1 MLRVMNTTDD
11 FAFIQ
16 WDQSYRFTNTS
27 VEFVEYFDLR
37 RDPWQQVNAWSMLA
51 RGRQTALNSELE
63 RLYACE
69 GEPCAL

>member
-1 MLRVMNTTDD
+1 MNTTDD

-37 RDPWQQVNAWSMLA
+37 RDPWQQINVWSMLDLT
-51 RGRQTALNSELE
+51 RQAALKSELE
-63 RLYACE
+63 RLYVCQ
-69 GEPCAL
+69 GDHGCSRVYL

>member
-1 MLRVMNTTDD
+1 MNTTDD

-37 RDPWQQVNAWSMLA
+37 RDPWQQVNAWSMLDLT
-51 RGRQTALNSELE
+51 RQAALKSELE
-63 RLYACE
+63 RLYECQ
-69 GEPCAL
+69 GDGCCRVYL